1 MRILGYPQK
10 WVIRE
15 YGVSFAGGET
25 KSVPLLHYIKR
36 VAYID
41 TPMITG
47 SQLIG
52 GRDYWMKLSTLLNDN
67 SQIGEK
73 VSLYKNLTQIMKGEP
88 LVEKDDIRNPKLSY
102 KRDDGKIFDL
112 KDCATGIKSFSI
124 LQLLLKNGFLQKDT
138 LLIIDEPEAHLHPQ
152 WIVEYARMIVLLH
165 KEIGVKFFVAS
176 HSTDMI
182 SAIRYIAAKEEVQD
196 KLNFYLAEDSEG
208 TPYEYT
214 YRDLGLDIDPIFKSF
229 NKSLDKIDEYGVCE

>member
-1 MRILGYPQK
+1 MSTLPVDNPGI
-10 WVIRE
+10 
-15 YGVSFAGGET
+15 A
-25 KSVPLLHYIKR
+25 SVPVSSVGD
-36 VAYID
+36 VAR
-41 TPMITG
+41 
-47 SQLIG
+47 LI
-52 GRDYWMKLSTLLNDN
+52 N
-67 SQIGEK
+67 S
-73 VSLYKNLTQIMKGEP
+73 
-88 LVEKDDIRNPKLSY
+88 
-102 KRDDGKIFDL
+102 GKEQA
-112 KDCATGIKSFSI
+112 K
-124 LQLLLKNGFLQKDT
+124 
-138 LLIIDEPEAHLHPQ
+138 
-152 WIVEYARMIVLLH
+152 YARMIVLLH